1 MNESR
6 FDTWTRRRFGL
17 AAGGAAA
24 LLGLAAALP
33 SPAGAKKQRRR
44 KPKLKLNAFGCVDV
58 GKPCRGKD
66 AKCCSGI
73 CQGKKPK
80 RGEKDKRTCAAHN
93 TGGCGT
99 HGDWCAGVDVPCGP
113 NQGSFCFQTTGKA
126 GFCAAGGPCVDCKK
140 DKDCEATKGPGAACV
155 VCALC
160 PGSGTA
166 CFKAQ
171 A

>member
-1 MNESR
+1 MDESR
-6 FDTWTRRRFGL
+6 FDAWTRRRFGL
-17 AAGGAAA
+17 SAVRAAAA
-24 LLGLAAALP
+24 LFGLVSVGVP
-33 SPAGAKKQRRR
+33 DGSRAKGR
-44 KPKLKLNAFGCVDV
+44 KKLKRNSFGCVDV
-58 GKPCRGKD
+58 GKPCRGRD
-66 AKCCSGI
+66 TQCCSGI

-80 RGEKDKRTCAAHN
+80 RGEKDKSTCVAHN

-113 NQGSFCFQTTGKA
+113 NQGNFCFQTTGKA

-140 DKDCEATKGPGAACV
+140 DTDCEATKGPGAAPV

-166 CFKAQ
+166 CFKAN